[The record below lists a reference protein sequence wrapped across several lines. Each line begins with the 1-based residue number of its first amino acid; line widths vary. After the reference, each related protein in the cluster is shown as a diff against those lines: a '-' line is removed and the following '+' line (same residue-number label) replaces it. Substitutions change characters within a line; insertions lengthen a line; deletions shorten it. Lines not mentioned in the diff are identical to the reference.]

1 MTTDDQFQKVLND
14 LKTKNAE
21 RVLSIWIPSLSKGVN
36 FKHLTLNQQKSLLTS
51 SIRENLLKLD
61 FSRNILSIIAENIA
75 EPEVDINKLNVID
88 MISIGIAYRAADIS
102 SDYGF
107 YIDDVLHPID
117 LNEICKKIRT
127 IDYKKVSTPEII
139 TSDGFHVSIQ
149 VPTIKVDKQ
158 MNDHLHDKYKD
169 LSDDTDSIKNI
180 LPDVY
185 ICEAAKYINSID
197 IVSQDDDPEN
207 PPITIDFSNFNAVQ
221 RLEALDQIPLTVLN
235 RLVSVS
241 DNVQSI
247 ESLILDN
254 IINGETVS
262 IELNSAFFT

>member
-102 SDYGF
+102 SDYG
-107 YIDDVLHPID
+107 
-117 LNEICKKIRT
+117 
-127 IDYKKVSTPEII
+127 
-139 TSDGFHVSIQ
+139 
-149 VPTIKVDKQ
+149 
-158 MNDHLHDKYKD
+158 
-169 LSDDTDSIKNI
+169 LS
-180 LPDVY
+180 
-185 ICEAAKYINSID
+185 
-197 IVSQDDDPEN
+197 
-207 PPITIDFSNFNAVQ
+207 
-221 RLEALDQIPLTVLN
+221 R
-235 RLVSVS
+235 
-241 DNVQSI
+241 
-247 ESLILDN
+247 
-254 IINGETVS
+254 
-262 IELNSAFFT
+262 